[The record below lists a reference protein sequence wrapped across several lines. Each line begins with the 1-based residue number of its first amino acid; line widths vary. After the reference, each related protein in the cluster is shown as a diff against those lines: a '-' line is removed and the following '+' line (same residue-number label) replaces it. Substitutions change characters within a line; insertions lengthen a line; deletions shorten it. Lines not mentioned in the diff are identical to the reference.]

1 MFAWTPDLVVLT
13 KMSIE
18 ASAPRPPRIR
28 RSPEAAR
35 ENILAAAEA
44 ILVEQ
49 GPQALKLADVAK
61 AAGVVH
67 ANVIHHFGSIAGV
80 ETALMER
87 MIRQLA
93 DKVITGFNTG
103 GAAPGFG
110 AQALF
115 QAFETK
121 GAARLAA
128 WLELTGEGRRMTL
141 VRDVVDEIV
150 QTRVAQEVGV
160 DREAIVDFILLNI
173 ILAVGVGLFGPTL
186 SELLGRPPERAR
198 ELALDMVQGRMDALR
213 SKD

>member
-1 MFAWTPDLVVLT
+1 
-13 KMSIE
+13 MSIE
-18 ASAPRPPRIR
+18 ASAPKTRVR

-44 ILVEQ
+44 LLVEK
-49 GPQALKLADVAK
+49 GPQAIKLADVAK

-93 DKVITGFNTG
+93 DKIIRGFEKE
-103 GAAPGFG
+103 GAELGFG

-115 QAFETK
+115 DAFEAK

-141 VRDVVDEIV
+141 VRAVVDEVV
-150 QTRVAQEVGV
+150 QTRLARDAGV
-160 DREAIVDFILLNI
+160 ERDTVIDFILLNI

-186 SELLGRPPERAR
+186 GELLGRPPERAR
-198 ELALDMVQGRMDALR
+198 ELALELVQGRITAMGGKA
-213 SKD
+213 

>member
-1 MFAWTPDLVVLT
+1 
-13 KMSIE
+13 MSIE
-18 ASAPRPPRIR
+18 TTAPKTRVR

-44 ILVEQ
+44 LLVEQ
-49 GPQALKLADVAK
+49 GPQAIKLADVAK

-87 MIRQLA
+87 MIRQLS
-93 DKVITGFNTG
+93 DTIITGFNAQ
-103 GAAPGFG
+103 GATPGFG

-115 QAFETK
+115 DAFETK

-141 VRDVVDEIV
+141 VRQVVDEVV
-150 QTRVAQEVGV
+150 QTRLARDVGV
-160 DREAIVDFILLNI
+160 ERETIIDFILLNI
-173 ILAVGVGLFGPTL
+173 VLAIGVGLFGPTL
-186 SELLGRPPERAR
+186 SELLGRPSGRAR
-198 ELALDMVQGRMDALR
+198 ELALEMVAGRITAMG
-213 SKD
+213 SKA

>member
-1 MFAWTPDLVVLT
+1 
-13 KMSIE
+13 MSIE
-18 ASAPRPPRIR
+18 ATVPKTRVR

-49 GPQALKLADVAK
+49 GPQAIKLADVAK

-67 ANVIHHFGSIAGV
+67 ANLIHHFGSIAGV

-87 MIRQLA
+87 MIRRLA
-93 DKVITGFNTG
+93 DRVLEILNADDAVLGV
-103 GAAPGFG
+103 G

-115 QAFETK
+115 DAFEAK

-141 VRDVVDEIV
+141 VRAVVDEV
-150 QTRVAQEVGV
+150 VDTRLARDAGVA
-160 DREAIVDFILLNI
+160 REAAVDFILLNI
-173 ILAVGVGLFGPTL
+173 IMAVGVGLFGPTL
-186 SELLGRPPERAR
+186 SELLGRPPQRAR
-198 ELALDMVQGRMDALR
+198 ELALELIQARIEGAV
-213 SKD
+213 

>member
-1 MFAWTPDLVVLT
+1 
-13 KMSIE
+13 MSIE
-18 ASAPRPPRIR
+18 APAPKTPRVR
-28 RSPEAAR
+28 RTPEAAR

-44 ILVEQ
+44 LLVSQ
-49 GPQALKLADVAK
+49 GPQAIKLADVAK

-93 DKVITGFNTG
+93 EKVL
-103 GAAPGFG
+103 AALDRDDAVLGVG

-115 QAFETK
+115 DAFEAK

-128 WLELTGEGRRMTL
+128 WLELTGEGARMTL
-141 VRDVVDEIV
+141 VREVVEAIID
-150 QTRVAQEVGV
+150 TRVARDTGV
-160 DREAIVDFILLNI
+160 DREAAVDFVMLNI

-186 SELLGRPPERAR
+186 SALLGRPPERPR
-198 ELALDMVQGRMDALR
+198 ELALELIEGRLGASQQGR
-213 SKD
+213 

>member
-1 MFAWTPDLVVLT
+1 
-13 KMSIE
+13 MSIE
-18 ASAPRPPRIR
+18 TPAPKAPRVR

-44 ILVEQ
+44 LLVEQ
-49 GPQALKLADVAK
+49 GPQAIKLADVAK
-61 AAGVVH
+61 GAGVVH

-93 DKVITGFNTG
+93 DKVLSVLDRDDAVLGV
-103 GAAPGFG
+103 G

-115 QAFETK
+115 DAFEAK

-128 WLELTGEGRRMTL
+128 WLELTGEGQRMTL
-141 VRDVVDEIV
+141 VRQVVEEIID
-150 QTRVAQEVGV
+150 TRIARDAGV
-160 DREAIVDFILLNI
+160 DRDTAIDFVMLNI

-186 SELLGRPPERAR
+186 SALLGRPPERPR
-198 ELALDMVQGRMDALR
+198 ELALELIEGRLSPGQQR
-213 SKD
+213 R

>member
-1 MFAWTPDLVVLT
+1 
-13 KMSIE
+13 MSIE
-18 ASAPRPPRIR
+18 ASEPRPPRVR
-28 RSPEAAR
+28 RSSEAAR

-67 ANVIHHFGSIAGV
+67 ANVIHHFGSISGV

-87 MIRQLA
+87 MIRALA
-93 DKVITGFNTG
+93 DKVITGFNAG

-115 QAFETK
+115 EAFEAK

-150 QTRVAQEVGV
+150 QTRVAQDVGL

-186 SELLGRPPERAR
+186 SDLLGRPPERAR
-198 ELALDMVQGRMDALR
+198 ELALDMVQGRISALAA
-213 SKD
+213 KG

>member
-1 MFAWTPDLVVLT
+1 
-13 KMSIE
+13 MSIE
-18 ASAPRPPRIR
+18 AAAPKTRVR
-28 RSPEAAR
+28 RTPEAAR

-44 ILVEQ
+44 LLVEQ
-49 GPQALKLADVAK
+49 GPQAIKLADVAK

-93 DKVITGFNTG
+93 EKVLVALDRDDAVLGV
-103 GAAPGFG
+103 G

-115 QAFETK
+115 DAFEAK

-128 WLELTGEGRRMTL
+128 WLELTGEGARMTL
-141 VRDVVDEIV
+141 VREVVEAIID
-150 QTRVAQEVGV
+150 TRVARDTGV
-160 DREAIVDFILLNI
+160 DRQAAVDFILLNI

-186 SELLGRPPERAR
+186 SALLGRPPERAR
-198 ELALDMVQGRMDALR
+198 ELALELIEGRLSASQQSR
-213 SKD
+213 

>member
-1 MFAWTPDLVVLT
+1 
-13 KMSIE
+13 MSIE
-18 ASAPRPPRIR
+18 IAPKTRVR

-44 ILVEQ
+44 LLLEH
-49 GPQALKLADVAK
+49 GPQAIKLADVAK

-93 DKVITGFNTG
+93 DKIIVGFNEQ
-103 GAAPGFG
+103 GASPGFG

-115 QAFETK
+115 DAFEAR

-128 WLELTGEGRRMTL
+128 WLEMTGEGRRMTL
-141 VRDVVDEIV
+141 VRQVVDAIV
-150 QTRVAQEVGV
+150 DTRLARDTGI
-160 DREAIVDFILLNI
+160 DRETIIDFILLNI
-173 ILAVGVGLFGPTL
+173 VLAIGVGLFGPTL
-186 SELLGRPPERAR
+186 SELLGRPSERAR
-198 ELALDMVQGRMDALR
+198 ELAQELVQGRITSL
-213 SKD
+213 SKA

>member
-1 MFAWTPDLVVLT
+1 MVILT

-18 ASAPRPPRIR
+18 ASAPRPTRVR

-67 ANVIHHFGSIAGV
+67 ANVIHHFGSISGV

-103 GAAPGFG
+103 GATPGFG

-115 QAFETK
+115 EAFEAK

-128 WLELTGEGRRMTL
+128 WLELTGESRRLTV
-141 VRDVVDEIV
+141 VRNVVDEII
-150 QTRVAQEVGV
+150 QTRLAQDLGLE
-160 DREAIVDFILLNI
+160 REKVVDFILLNI
-173 ILAVGVGLFGPTL
+173 ILAVGTGLFGPTL
-186 SELLGRPPERAR
+186 SDLLGRPPERAR
-198 ELALDMVQGRMDALR
+198 ELALEMVQGRISALA
-213 SKD
+213 SKG

>member
-1 MFAWTPDLVVLT
+1 
-13 KMSIE
+13 MSIE
-18 ASAPRPPRIR
+18 ASPIRAPRVR

-93 DKVITGFNTG
+93 DKVIAVIQKDDSYIGM
-103 GAAPGFG
+103 G

-115 QAFETK
+115 DAFESK
-121 GAARLAA
+121 GTARLAA
-128 WLELTGEGRRMTL
+128 WLEMTGEGRRMTL
-141 VRDVVDEIV
+141 VRDVVDEIID
-150 QTRVAQEVGV
+150 TRVA
-160 DREAIVDFILLNI
+160 REAVPNREAVVDFILLNI

-186 SELLGRPPERAR
+186 SELLGRPSGRAR
-198 ELALDMVQGRMDALR
+198 ELAQALIQER
-213 SKD
+213 IDQVVVAARG

>member
-1 MFAWTPDLVVLT
+1 
-13 KMSIE
+13 MSIE
-18 ASAPRPPRIR
+18 ASAPRPTRVR

-44 ILVEQ
+44 ILVEH

-87 MIRQLA
+87 MIRNLA
-93 DKVITGFNTG
+93 DKVIAGFNTG
-103 GAAPGFG
+103 VAAPGFG

-115 QAFETK
+115 EAFEAR

-128 WLELTGEGRRMTL
+128 WLELTGESRRLTL
-141 VRDVVDEIV
+141 VRNVVDEII
-150 QTRVAQEVGV
+150 QTRLAQNLGL
-160 DREAIVDFILLNI
+160 DREKVVDFILLNI
-173 ILAVGVGLFGPTL
+173 VLAVGTGLFGPTL

-198 ELALDMVQGRMDALR
+198 ELALEMVQGRISALTTQG
-213 SKD
+213 SKSDT

>member
-1 MFAWTPDLVVLT
+1 
-13 KMSIE
+13 MSIE
-18 ASAPRPPRIR
+18 ASAPRPTRVR

-115 QAFETK
+115 EAFEAK

-128 WLELTGEGRRMTL
+128 WLELTGESRRMTL
-141 VRDVVDEIV
+141 VRNVVDEII
-150 QTRVAQEVGV
+150 QTRLAQDLGLE
-160 DREAIVDFILLNI
+160 REKVVDFILLNI
-173 ILAVGVGLFGPTL
+173 ILAVGTGLFGPTL

-198 ELALDMVQGRMDALR
+198 ELALEMVQGRISALA
-213 SKD
+213 SKG

>member
-1 MFAWTPDLVVLT
+1 
-13 KMSIE
+13 MSIE
-18 ASAPRPPRIR
+18 ASVPKPRVR

-44 ILVEQ
+44 LLVEH
-49 GPQALKLADVAK
+49 GPQAIKLADVAK

-93 DKVITGFNTG
+93 DKIIVGFNEEG
-103 GAAPGFG
+103 VAPGFG

-115 QAFETK
+115 DAFEAK

-141 VRDVVDEIV
+141 VRQVVDEVV
-150 QTRVAQEVGV
+150 QTRMARDVGV
-160 DREAIVDFILLNI
+160 DRETIVDFILVNI
-173 ILAVGVGLFGPTL
+173 VLAIGVGLFGPTL
-186 SELLGRPPERAR
+186 SELLGRPSGRAR
-198 ELALDMVQGRMDALR
+198 ELALEMVLGRISAMGGEA
-213 SKD
+213 

>member
-1 MFAWTPDLVVLT
+1 
-13 KMSIE
+13 MSIE
-18 ASAPRPPRIR
+18 PSAAPKTRVR
-28 RSPEAAR
+28 RTPEAAR

-44 ILVEQ
+44 LLVEH
-49 GPQALKLADVAK
+49 GPQAIKLADVAK

-93 DKVITGFNTG
+93 DKIIVGFNEQG
-103 GAAPGFG
+103 VSAGFG

-115 QAFETK
+115 DAFEAK

-141 VRDVVDEIV
+141 VRQVVDKVV
-150 QTRVAQEVGV
+150 QTRLARDVGV
-160 DREAIVDFILLNI
+160 ERETIIDFILVNI

-198 ELALDMVQGRMDALR
+198 ELALEMVQGRITAMGE
-213 SKD
+213 KV

>member
-1 MFAWTPDLVVLT
+1 
-13 KMSIE
+13 MSIE
-18 ASAPRPPRIR
+18 TTAVPKTRVR

-44 ILVEQ
+44 LLVEH
-49 GPQALKLADVAK
+49 GPQAIKLADVAK

-93 DKVITGFNTG
+93 DKIIVGFNEQG
-103 GAAPGFG
+103 VSPGFG

-115 QAFETK
+115 DAFEAR

-141 VRDVVDEIV
+141 VRQVVDEVV
-150 QTRVAQEVGV
+150 QTRLAIDTGV
-160 DREAIVDFILLNI
+160 ERDAIIDFILLNI
-173 ILAVGVGLFGPTL
+173 VLAVGVGLFGPTL

-198 ELALDMVQGRMDALR
+198 ELAQELVQGRITAMG
-213 SKD
+213 SKG

>member
-1 MFAWTPDLVVLT
+1 
-13 KMSIE
+13 MSIE
-18 ASAPRPPRIR
+18 ATTPKTRVR

-44 ILVEQ
+44 ILVEH
-49 GPQALKLADVAK
+49 GPQAIKLADVAK

-67 ANVIHHFGSIAGV
+67 ANVIHHFGSIGGV

-93 DKVITGFNTG
+93 DKIIRGFEQE
-103 GAAPGFG
+103 GAALGFG

-115 QAFETK
+115 DAFEAK

-141 VRDVVDEIV
+141 VRSVVDEVV
-150 QTRVAQEVGV
+150 QTRLARDAGVG
-160 DREAIVDFILLNI
+160 RETVVDFILLNI
-173 ILAVGVGLFGPTL
+173 ILAIGVGLFGPTL
-186 SELLGRPPERAR
+186 SELLGRPQGRAR
-198 ELALDMVQGRMDALR
+198 ELALEMIQGKI
-213 SKD
+213 SGSV

>member
-1 MFAWTPDLVVLT
+1 
-13 KMSIE
+13 MSIE
-18 ASAPRPPRIR
+18 ASPIRAPRVR

-93 DKVITGFNTG
+93 DKVIAVIQKDDSYIGM
-103 GAAPGFG
+103 G

-115 QAFETK
+115 DAFETK
-121 GAARLAA
+121 GTARLAA
-128 WLELTGEGRRMTL
+128 WLEMTGEGRRMTL
-141 VRDVVDEIV
+141 VRDVVDEIID
-150 QTRVAQEVGV
+150 TRVA
-160 DREAIVDFILLNI
+160 REAVPNREAVVDFILLNI

-186 SELLGRPPERAR
+186 SELLGRPSGRAR
-198 ELALDMVQGRMDALR
+198 ELAQALIQER
-213 SKD
+213 IDQVVVAARG

>member
-1 MFAWTPDLVVLT
+1 
-13 KMSIE
+13 MSIE
-18 ASAPRPPRIR
+18 ASTPKTRVR
-28 RSPEAAR
+28 RTPEAAR

-44 ILVEQ
+44 LLVEH
-49 GPQALKLADVAK
+49 GPQAIKLADVAK

-93 DKVITGFNTG
+93 DKIIAGFNE
-103 GAAPGFG
+103 ADASPGFG

-115 QAFETK
+115 DAFETK

-141 VRDVVDEIV
+141 VREVVDQVV
-150 QTRVAQEVGV
+150 QTRVARDVGIQ
-160 DREAIVDFILLNI
+160 REAIVDFILVNI
-173 ILAVGVGLFGPTL
+173 VLAIGVGLFGPTL

-198 ELALDMVQGRMDALR
+198 ELALEMVQGRITAMGA
-213 SKD
+213 KG

>member
-1 MFAWTPDLVVLT
+1 
-13 KMSIE
+13 MSIE
-18 ASAPRPPRIR
+18 ASAPRPTRIR

-44 ILVEQ
+44 ILVEH

-67 ANVIHHFGSIAGV
+67 ANVIHHFGSISGV

-87 MIRQLA
+87 MIRALA
-93 DKVITGFNTG
+93 DTVITGFNTG

-115 QAFETK
+115 EAFEAK

-128 WLELTGEGRRMTL
+128 WLELTGESRRMTL
-141 VRDVVDEIV
+141 VRDVVDEVI
-150 QTRVAQEVGV
+150 QTRVAQDVGV
-160 DREAIVDFILLNI
+160 DRDAIVDFILLNI
-173 ILAVGVGLFGPTL
+173 ILAVGTGLFGPTL

-198 ELALDMVQGRMDALR
+198 ELALEMVQGRISALG
-213 SKD
+213 SKG

>member
-1 MFAWTPDLVVLT
+1 MVVLT

-18 ASAPRPPRIR
+18 VPQSRAPRVR

-67 ANVIHHFGSIAGV
+67 ANVIHHFGSIGGV

-93 DKVITGFNTG
+93 DKVIAVIQRDDSYVGL
-103 GAAPGFG
+103 G

-115 QAFETK
+115 DAFETK

-128 WLELTGEGRRMTL
+128 WLEMTGEGKRMTL
-141 VRDVVDEIV
+141 VRDVVDEIID
-150 QTRVAQEVGV
+150 TRVA
-160 DREAIVDFILLNI
+160 REAVPNRDAVVDFILLNI

-186 SELLGRPPERAR
+186 SELLGRPSGRAR
-198 ELALDMVQGRMDALR
+198 ELAQALIQER
-213 SKD
+213 IDQVVAAARG

>member
-1 MFAWTPDLVVLT
+1 
-13 KMSIE
+13 MSIE
-18 ASAPRPPRIR
+18 ATAPRPTRVR

-61 AAGVVH
+61 TAGVVH
-67 ANVIHHFGSIAGV
+67 ANVIHHFGSISGV

-103 GAAPGFG
+103 GATPGFG

-115 QAFETK
+115 EAFEAK

-128 WLELTGEGRRMTL
+128 WLELTGESRRLTV
-141 VRDVVDEIV
+141 VRNVVDEII
-150 QTRVAQEVGV
+150 QTRLAQDLGLE
-160 DREAIVDFILLNI
+160 REKVVDFILLNI
-173 ILAVGVGLFGPTL
+173 ILAVGTGLFGPTL
-186 SELLGRPPERAR
+186 SDLLGRPPERAR
-198 ELALDMVQGRMDALR
+198 ELALEMVQGRISALA
-213 SKD
+213 SKG